1 MQTRFG
7 DCLFDTE
14 ARQLTRGGQTIELTP
29 KGFELLA
36 TLLAGRPR
44 AFSKQELHEILWPDT
59 FVVDVSLARLVSE
72 VRKAIGDT
80 ARAQR
85 FIRTVHGHGYA
96 FSGEVE
102 EQTGELRADSVAPC
116 WLVWGRRMVPLARG
130 ENLIGRAAE
139 SVLFIDS
146 SRVSRQHARVEV
158 SESGARLADL
168 GSKNGTYIE
177 GRRVKGAVE
186 LSDGDQITIGPV
198 VLVFRSADGSASTE
212 TELTAMDRPGSE
224 PEGA

>member
-1 MQTRFG
+1 MQARFG

-14 ARQLTRGGQTIELTP
+14 ARQLTRAGRVVELTP

-44 AFSKQELHEILWPDT
+44 ALSKQELHEALWPDT

-80 ARAQR
+80 VAEQR

-96 FSGEVE
+96 FSGDVQELGGRRS
-102 EQTGELRADSVAPC
+102 GESPAPC
-116 WLVWGRRMVPLARG
+116 WLVWGRRMVPLDMG

-139 SVLFIDS
+139 SVLAIDS
-146 SRVSRQHARVEV
+146 SKVSRHHARVEV
-158 SESGARLADL
+158 SETGARLEDL
-168 GSKNGTYIE
+168 GSKNGTYIGGKRLE
-177 GRRVKGAVE
+177 GGVVLK
-186 LSDGDQITIGPV
+186 DGDQITVGPV
-198 VLVFRSADGSASTE
+198 VAVFRTADGAASTE
-212 TELTAMDRPGSE
+212 TELTAME
-224 PEGA
+224 PPVIGPERG